1 MKTNFTKEEY
11 ETIVEMLS
19 IASWVISA
27 FDVGPQPDK
36 QKYEDL
42 EQKVL
47 SHAKDFGMG
56 KDIVWDKSLKKY
68 FHSRE
73 FEENRT
79 MPLIDEFQDET
90 FWDELMNRLA
100 ERDFVEAYTEKEIKK
115 MDVVDRITKTD
126 EFVDMYGEEFEENG
140 IVNLRISKK

>member
-11 ETIVEMLS
+11 ETLVEMLY

-36 QKYEDL
+36 QKYDDL

-56 KDIVWDKSLKKY
+56 KDIELDKNLKKY

-73 FEENRT
+73 FEEGHT
-79 MPLIDEFQDET
+79 MELIDEFQDET

-100 ERDFVEAYTEKEIKK
+100 ERDLVESYTEKEIKK
-115 MDVVDRITKTD
+115 MDVWDRITKTD
-126 EFVDMYGEEFEENG
+126 EFADKYGEEFEENG
-140 IVNLRISKK
+140 IINLRLSKK